1 MKSFL
6 KKITKKTLLIS
17 ILTTLTSLQVMAYKT
32 DSISDRKPMPNIIK
46 ISPLTL
52 LKGQI
57 PMIHYER
64 VIYKN
69 LTASLGITP
78 ILFGPLIGTLA
89 FPPDKFKGGIAID
102 PELRWYAQSDKVMDG
117 FYFGFYNSIRSSKWE
132 SLFSSKDV
140 IKNKLSTPDLK
151 VSSTKV
157 IGGIH
162 IGTQKL
168 MGKHFT
174 VDVNGGTGLSKSK
187 TVAKKSASNQFY
199 DQAVGASVNFK
210 FDIALG
216 WRF

>member
-1 MKSFL
+1 
-6 KKITKKTLLIS
+6 
-17 ILTTLTSLQVMAYKT
+17 MAYKT
-32 DSISDRKPMPNIIK
+32 DSTSDRKPIPNIIK

-69 LTASLGITP
+69 LTTSLGITL
-78 ILFGPLIGTLA
+78 ILLEPLIGTLA

-117 FYFGFYNSIRSSKWE
+117 FYFGFYNSFRSSKWE

-174 VDVNGGTGLSKSK
+174 VDFNSGIGLSK

>member
-1 MKSFL
+1 MKLFL
-6 KKITKKTLLIS
+6 QKNTKKTLLIS
-17 ILTTLTSLQVMAYKT
+17 IFTTLTSLHVMGYKN
-32 DSISDRKPMPNIIK
+32 DSISNRTPMPNIIK
-46 ISPLTL
+46 ISPFTF

-57 PMIHYER
+57 PLIHFER

-69 LTASLGITP
+69 LTASVGVAP
-78 ILFGPLIGTLA
+78 ILFGPLIGTLV
-89 FPPDKFKGGIAID
+89 FPPDKFKGGFAID

-132 SLFSSKDV
+132 SIFSSKDV
-140 IKNKLSTPDLK
+140 FKNQYSTPDLK

-168 MGKHFT
+168 IGKHFT
-174 VDVNGGTGLSKSK
+174 VDVNGGIGLSKSK
-187 TVAKKSASNQFY
+187 TVAKKSVSNQFY
-199 DQAVGASVNFK
+199 DQVVGGSVNLK